1 MNWKQVKLKQFQQIL
16 EVENQKLDDTDR
28 IAEIIKI
35 LFNVKNPLDLEI
47 LEFQKYVDEIKF
59 IGTPIPN
66 TKLVTQYTI
75 NGTMYSFKGNVFEIN
90 MSQLIDWRNYCKKTP
105 LNYAEILSVFVIPQ
119 GHKYNDGYDM
129 EKAIEDIGNITIP
142 DAMTMFNFFVSAL
155 QMSTNLLQDYLKN
168 QIKKLKAL
176 QPKQQK
182 QIEKMLEIYRLALQN
197 TISSH
202 IV

>member
-1 MNWKQVKLKQFQQIL
+1 MTWKQVKLTQFQQIL
-16 EVENQKLDDTDR
+16 EVENQKLDDTKK

-35 LFNVKNPLDLEI
+35 IFGIEDPLSLEI
-47 LEFQKYVDEIKF
+47 TEFQKYVDEIKF

-75 NGTMYSFKGNVFEIN
+75 NNTVYSFKGNVFEIN

-105 LNYAEILSVFVIPQ
+105 LNYAEILSVFVIPKNR
-119 GHKYNDGYDM
+119 KYNDGYNM
-129 EKAIEDIGNITIP
+129 EQTIEDIGNITIP

-155 QMSTNLLQDYLKN
+155 QMSTNLLQDYLKH
-168 QIKKLKAL
+168 QVKKLKTL

-182 QIEKMLEIYRLALQN
+182 QIEKMLEMYRLALQN
-197 TISSH
+197 MISSRT
-202 IV
+202 V